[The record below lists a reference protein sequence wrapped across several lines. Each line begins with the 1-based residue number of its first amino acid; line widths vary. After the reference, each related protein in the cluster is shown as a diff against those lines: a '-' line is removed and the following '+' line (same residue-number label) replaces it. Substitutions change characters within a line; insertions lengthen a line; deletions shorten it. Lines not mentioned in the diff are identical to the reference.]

1 MDHVRTMSGWG
12 RAMRISR
19 TVLWVGLWALGSL
32 LLVAPSSASAQYR
45 EAVDAEMI
53 QSVMPAADSFSVKAG
68 LPPVYTAYGTGADGS
83 PGSVI
88 GYVYLTANVPPIQ
101 YGYSGRIDVLVGM
114 DLTGHL
120 TGAHIVDYRES
131 LSSSRGDFLRRG
143 RLMEQLA
150 GKHIGERFQ
159 VRRDLDGVSGASI
172 STTAMFRGIRNSA
185 RRVALAY
192 LQPSESTASASAG
205 ALEDLT
211 WLQMISTGFIRI
223 MAIERYGAG
232 LDLSFAYMGDE
243 ALGGLLMGLV
253 RYQDISERVDGL
265 RGDNHA
271 MLVGIDGSAVAGF
284 RSNGFAIRQ
293 GGEVYPVP
301 SRRVTFLGTP
311 YEGKA
316 ADQVQY
322 TLIMRM
328 DGAIDLEQPFTVVYN
343 DRTNPESSMEYVVP
357 EEVLAAVRER
367 AAAPELVAAD
377 GGAPGPGVEESP
389 AVEPAVSANAS
400 APVAADGSDPA
411 SDGSSGV
418 AADGSAG
425 VSTDG
430 PAGGS
435 ARAAV
440 DGSAAVPVRATG
452 TESAS
457 ADVEADAEAPAVEPV
472 ASAPAEPST
481 PSLELTVPEGVLDLS
496 VEPTDA
502 SVAADASTGPAASQD
517 IPGLDFSTF
526 EDFEDETALSRLLFE
541 TRWAPVVRL
550 LLLLALVLY
559 AFFAKKEWIRGVT
572 LAVMLVYLGF
582 FDGGFLSVSHITSGI
597 MVGPGVYLRDMALL
611 IMIVFTVVTT
621 LLWGRVFCG
630 FLCPFGALQD
640 LITWIVPRRL
650 QRALPQRV
658 HDRAIYLKYGILLLI
673 VGLAAVPAQI
683 SVYQYFEPFGT
694 VFYLSTSPL
703 LLSIAGGFLV
713 ASAVVPRF
721 YCRYACPL
729 GAALGVVSF
738 LSIFRIRRVEQ
749 CVPCK
754 VCEQACPTGAIRGP
768 EIDFK
773 ECVRCNVCETKL
785 LTKAGVCRHDM
796 DDVRSRLVQLET
808 TAR

>member
-1 MDHVRTMSGWG
+1 
-12 RAMRISR
+12 MRISR
-19 TVLWVGLWALGSL
+19 AVLWVCLWALASL
-32 LLVAPSSASAQYR
+32 LLGSPSSASAQYR
-45 EAVDAEMI
+45 LPVDAEMI
-53 QSVMPAADSFSVKAG
+53 QSMMPLAASFSTKAG

-83 PGSVI
+83 PGVI

-101 YGYSGRIDVLVGM
+101 YGYSGPIDVLVGM

-120 TGAHIVDYRES
+120 TGVTIVNYRES

-143 RLMEQLA
+143 RLTEQLV

-159 VRRDLDGVSGASI
+159 VRRDLDGISGASI
-172 STTAMFRGIRNSA
+172 SATAMFRGIRNSA
-185 RRVALAY
+185 RRVALSY
-192 LQPSESTASASAG
+192 LQPGESTASASAG

-211 WLQMISTGFIRI
+211 WLEMISTGYIQM

-265 RGDNHA
+265 EGDDHA

-284 RSNGFAIRQ
+284 RSNGFAVRQ
-293 GGEVYPVP
+293 GGETHPVP

-328 DGAIDLEQPFTVVYN
+328 DSTVVLDEPFTVVY
-343 DRTNPESSMEYVVP
+343 DDGTNPESIMEYRVP

-367 AAAPELVAAD
+367 AAAARELADAETGAAD
-377 GGAPGPGVEESP
+377 SGVEEST
-389 AVEPAVSANAS
+389 AVGPAVSANGS
-400 APVAADGSDPA
+400 NPVSTDGS
-411 SDGSSGV
+411 V
-418 AADGSAG
+418 DGSAG
-425 VSTDG
+425 GT
-430 PAGGS
+430 
-435 ARAAV
+435 
-440 DGSAAVPVRATG
+440 AAVPVPAT
-452 TESAS
+452 TTDPASAESADGIG
-457 ADVEADAEAPAVEPV
+457 APGAVTAEPVTSEPAVEPV
-472 ASAPAEPST
+472 AGAPTDGSAAP
-481 PSLELTVPEGVLDLS
+481 LELTVPEGVLDLS
-496 VEPTDA
+496 VDPSE
-502 SVAADASTGPAASQD
+502 VAAAQGV
-517 IPGLDFSTF
+517 PGLDFSNF
-526 EDFEDETALSRLLFE
+526 EDFEDETALSQLLLE
-541 TRWAPVVRL
+541 TRGAPVVRL
-550 LLLLALVLY
+550 ILLLGLVLY
-559 AFFAKKEWIRGVT
+559 AFFSKSGRVGAVT
-572 LAVMLVYLGF
+572 LGATFVYLGF
-582 FDGGFLSVSHITSGI
+582 IDGGFLSVSHITSGI
-597 MVGPGVYLRDMALL
+597 IVGPGVYLRDMALL
-611 IMIVFTVVTT
+611 IMIAFTVVTT

-640 LITWIVPRRL
+640 FITRIVPRRF
-650 QRALPQRV
+650 QRALPQRI

-673 VGLAAVPAQI
+673 VGLAALPAQI
-683 SVYQYFEPFGT
+683 AVYQYFEPFGT
-694 VFYLSTSPL
+694 VFYRSTAPL

-729 GAALGVVSF
+729 GAALGVASL

-749 CVPCK
+749 CEPCK
-754 VCEQACPTGAIRGP
+754 VCEIACPTGAIRGP

-796 DDVRSRLVQLET
+796 DDVRARLVQLET
-808 TAR
+808 VAR

>member
-1 MDHVRTMSGWG
+1 MLFRS
-12 RAMRISR
+12 
-19 TVLWVGLWALGSL
+19 
-32 LLVAPSSASAQYR
+32 
-45 EAVDAEMI
+45 
-53 QSVMPAADSFSVKAG
+53 
-68 LPPVYTAYGTGADGS
+68 
-83 PGSVI
+83 
-88 GYVYLTANVPPIQ
+88 NVPPIQ
-101 YGYSGRIDVLVGM
+101 YGYSGPIDVLVGM

-120 TGAHIVDYRES
+120 TGATIVNYRES

-143 RLMEQLA
+143 RLTEQLV

-159 VRRDLDGVSGASI
+159 VRRDLDGISGASI
-172 STTAMFRGIRNSA
+172 SATAMFRGIRNSA
-185 RRVALAY
+185 RRVALSY
-192 LQPSESTASASAG
+192 LQPGESTASASAG

-211 WLQMISTGFIRI
+211 WLEMISTGYIQM

-265 RGDNHA
+265 EGDDHA

-284 RSNGFAIRQ
+284 RSNGFAVRQ
-293 GGEVYPVP
+293 GGEAHPVP

-328 DGAIDLEQPFTVVYN
+328 DSTVVLDEPFTVVY
-343 DRTNPESSMEYVVP
+343 DDGTNPESTMEYRVP

-367 AAAPELVAAD
+367 AAAARELVDAETGAAEL
-377 GGAPGPGVEESP
+377 GVEEST
-389 AVEPAVSANAS
+389 AVVPAVSAN
-400 APVAADGSDPA
+400 GSNP
-411 SDGSSGV
+411 
-418 AADGSAG
+418 

-430 PAGGS
+430 SVDVSAG
-435 ARAAV
+435 
-440 DGSAAVPVRATG
+440 GSAAVPVPAT
-452 TESAS
+452 TTDPASAESA
-457 ADVEADAEAPAVEPV
+457 DGIGAPGAVTAEPV
-472 ASAPAEPST
+472 TSEPAAGAPTDGSAAP
-481 PSLELTVPEGVLDLS
+481 LELTVPEGVLDLS
-496 VEPTDA
+496 VAPSD
-502 SVAADASTGPAASQD
+502 VPAADDASTGAQS
-517 IPGLDFSTF
+517 IPGLDFSSF
-526 EDFEDETALSRLLFE
+526 EDFEDETALSQLLLE

-550 LLLLALVLY
+550 ILLLGLVLY
-559 AFFAKKEWIRGVT
+559 AFFAKSGRVGAVTLGVT
-572 LAVMLVYLGF
+572 LVYLGF
-582 FDGGFLSVSHITSGI
+582 IDGGFLSVSHITSGI
-597 MVGPGVYLRDMALL
+597 IVGPGVYLRDMALL
-611 IMIVFTVVTT
+611 IMIAFTVVTT

-640 LITWIVPRRL
+640 FITRIVPRRF
-650 QRALPQRV
+650 QRALPQRI

-673 VGLAAVPAQI
+673 VGLAALPAQI
-683 SVYQYFEPFGT
+683 AVYQYFEPFGT

-729 GAALGVVSF
+729 GAALGVASLLSF
-738 LSIFRIRRVEQ
+738 FRIRRVEQ
-749 CVPCK
+749 CEPCK
-754 VCEQACPTGAIRGP
+754 VCEIACPTGAIRGP

-796 DDVRSRLVQLET
+796 DEVRSRLVQLET
-808 TAR
+808 VAR

>member
-1 MDHVRTMSGWG
+1 
-12 RAMRISR
+12 MRISR
-19 TVLWVGLWALGSL
+19 AVLWVCLWALASL
-32 LLVAPSSASAQYR
+32 LLGSPSSASAQYR
-45 EAVDAEMI
+45 LPVDAEMI
-53 QSVMPAADSFSVKAG
+53 QSMMPLADSFSTKAG

-83 PGSVI
+83 PGVI

-101 YGYSGRIDVLVGM
+101 YGYSGPIDVLVGM

-120 TGAHIVDYRES
+120 TGATIVNYRES

-143 RLMEQLA
+143 RLTEQLV

-159 VRRDLDGVSGASI
+159 VRRDLDGISGASI
-172 STTAMFRGIRNSA
+172 SATAMFRGIRNSA
-185 RRVALAY
+185 RRVALSY
-192 LQPSESTASASAG
+192 LQPGESTASASAG

-211 WLQMISTGFIRI
+211 WLEMISTGYIQM

-265 RGDNHA
+265 EGDDHA

-284 RSNGFAIRQ
+284 RSNGFAVRQ
-293 GGEVYPVP
+293 GGEAYPVP

-328 DGAIDLEQPFTVVYN
+328 DSTVVLDEPFTVVY
-343 DRTNPESSMEYVVP
+343 DDGTNPESIMEYRVP

-367 AAAPELVAAD
+367 AAAARELVDAETGAAES
-377 GGAPGPGVEESP
+377 GVEEST
-389 AVEPAVSANAS
+389 AVGPAVSAN
-400 APVAADGSDPA
+400 GSNP
-411 SDGSSGV
+411 
-418 AADGSAG
+418 

-430 PAGGS
+430 SVDVSAGGT
-435 ARAAV
+435 
-440 DGSAAVPVRATG
+440 AAVPVPAT
-452 TESAS
+452 TTDPASAESADGVG
-457 ADVEADAEAPAVEPV
+457 APGAVTAEPVTSEPAVEPV
-472 ASAPAEPST
+472 AGAPTDGSAAP
-481 PSLELTVPEGVLDLS
+481 LELTVPEGVLDLS
-496 VEPTDA
+496 VDPSE
-502 SVAADASTGPAASQD
+502 VAAAQGV
-517 IPGLDFSTF
+517 PGLDFSNF
-526 EDFEDETALSRLLFE
+526 EDFEDETALSQLLLE

-550 LLLLALVLY
+550 FLLLGLVLY
-559 AFFAKKEWIRGVT
+559 AFFSKSGRVGAVT
-572 LAVMLVYLGF
+572 LGATFVYLGF
-582 FDGGFLSVSHITSGI
+582 IDGGFLSVSHITSGI
-597 MVGPGVYLRDMALL
+597 IVGPGVYLRDMALL
-611 IMIVFTVVTT
+611 IMIAFTVVTT

-640 LITWIVPRRL
+640 FITRIVPRRF
-650 QRALPQRV
+650 QRAVPQRI

-673 VGLAAVPAQI
+673 VGLAALPAQI
-683 SVYQYFEPFGT
+683 AVYQYFEPFGT
-694 VFYLSTSPL
+694 VFYRSTAPL

-729 GAALGVVSF
+729 GAALGVASL
-738 LSIFRIRRVEQ
+738 LSTFRIRRVEQ
-749 CVPCK
+749 CEPCK
-754 VCEQACPTGAIRGP
+754 VCEIACPTGAIRGP

-808 TAR
+808 VAR